1 MKQRQLLIRIAGFAL
16 ALLVIGEAVYTVL
29 AQGGAPRIT
38 TLSGA
43 TEVSIDGQLNA
54 GDLDGFGAAALWI
67 NHGQGQLCW
76 EVSYGNIN
84 EPFIAHLHQ
93 AVAGAVGGVVATLD
107 PIASG
112 CTTAVDEAVL
122 KDLIQN
128 PQSYYLNLHTPDFPG
143 GALRG
148 QLNNRGHG
156 Q

>member
-1 MKQRQLLIRIAGFAL
+1 MKQQQRLVRMVSLAL
-16 ALLVIGEAVYTVL
+16 ALLVLGGMAYRAF
-29 AQGGAPRIT
+29 AQGGAPRVT
-38 TLSGA
+38 TLSGM
-43 TEVSIDGQLNA
+43 TEVSIDGQLYA
-54 GDLDGFGAAALWI
+54 GDPDGLGAAAIWI

-76 EVSYGNIN
+76 EVSYGNIT
-84 EPFIAHLHQ
+84 EPFIAHIHQ
-93 AVAGAVGGVVATLD
+93 AEAGAVGIAVVTLD

-112 CTTAVDEAVL
+112 CTTAVDETLL

-128 PQSYYLNLHTPDFPG
+128 PQSYYINIHTPDFPG